1 MQYGVGITSPA
12 SGSVPYQG
20 SITVTGVYGTFLP
33 FGGNITKLFLD
44 VTFGPGGTST
54 RLTLIPPKLVGSS
67 GTWQVTG
74 NPGPNMRGTQS
85 FNIIAKLT
93 GTYDQLPDA
102 SNIGLDAETAGVTMT
117 VIDKLPPSIVANGF
131 VNGQAQVTSQTFP
144 MAYLLSGSA
153 SDPDSNVIMVRVGLD
168 SGNLQLANNT
178 SGDWSQWSMPFSLTA
193 GLHSFVLQVLD
204 AGGHLTQQVVFLA
217 VSPPPVNPPPT
228 PTASIT
234 SWTRLEPHANRA
246 DIGTSSM
253 ARVFDPLWMLTRQWQ
268 VGEFQ
273 AEDAGS
279 PVQSRVRATSAML
292 TRCHLGEL
300 PAMPMPPAPLY
311 NPATMPL
318 EVLVERRPARSTAA
332 MDPRML
338 PLEVEAA
345 LHFLRM
351 LEAQSLTQYRSA
363 FLTRFALAL
372 PAAAVLATT
381 DDSTRRFV
389 QSMAGRAPDAR
400 QLVAS
405 FRSGGPTSVT
415 IDPALQ
421 IGAADLTKVQQTAQ
435 AWLAWYDAVISEL
448 PAPASDPWNPARL
461 EYAVSVG
468 TRLSAIAS
476 DEVTLSASEFDDGR
490 LDWSNFDLDAQA
502 SLGTAG
508 DTPFVA
514 LAETT
519 IPSPV
524 TFRGA
529 PATRFWEME
538 DARVAYGLL
547 SAGPT
552 DLAHLMMI
560 EYASTY
566 GNDWYVVPLTIPVGS
581 VTRVDS
587 LVVTDTFGVQSLLRP
602 IGDSLLP
609 TPYWSMWQPALR
621 QRPAAP
627 ANPFAANRF
636 FLPPALGHVI
646 EGGAVEDVLFMRDE
660 VANLAWAIERQLE
673 SPIEQGIM
681 QQSSARVAPP
691 LTSSGLPRY
700 LLSSTVPDNWIP
712 LLPVQVPAGSG
723 KVRLKRGAV
732 LQPDGTS
739 IVHSAKSQLLS
750 GAPGLALF
758 DEEVPREGVRLT
770 RSRRMTR
777 WLDGSTWVW
786 TAFQR
791 EIGRGEGSS
800 GLQFDQLLPGTTSAT
815 PVAPPPPPPTSIAG
829 ITALTTTAISVPIGG
844 AAATYSAIVVNSGP
858 VLPNVVLQGWMH
870 QGTARRAAAGSMIV
884 VGGGTPSGVLPTG
897 TFTVAGSIAAF
908 NTGGGSGIL
917 VAGPATFELELT
929 ANGTLI
935 QMKTLA
941 VTLV

>member
-1 MQYGVGITSPA
+1 MQYSVGITSPP

-20 SITVTGVYGTFLP
+20 QITVTGVYGTFLP
-33 FGGNITKLFLD
+33 FGGKITKLFLD
-44 VTFGPGGTST
+44 VDFGPGGTST
-54 RLTLIPPKLVGSS
+54 RITLASNPGGSS

-85 FNIIAKLT
+85 FNIIASLS
-93 GTYDQLPDA
+93 GTYDQPADDA
-102 SNIGLDAETAGVTMT
+102 FNIPLDPESAGVTMT
-117 VIDKLPPSIVANGF
+117 VIDKLPPSIAANGF
-131 VNGQAQVTSQTFP
+131 VNGQAQVTSPTFP
-144 MAYLLSGSA
+144 LAYTLSGTT

-168 SGNLQLANNT
+168 SANLQLANNPA
-178 SGDWSQWSMPFSLTA
+178 GDWSHWSLPFSLTA

-204 AGGHLTQQVVFLA
+204 AGGHFTQQVVFLA
-217 VSPPPVNPPPT
+217 VSPPAVNPPPI

-234 SWTRLEPHANRA
+234 TWTRLEPHANTA

-279 PVQSRVRATSAML
+279 PVQSRVRATSATL
-292 TRCHLGEL
+292 TRCYLGEL
-300 PAMPMPPAPLY
+300 PATPIPPAPHY
-311 NPATMPL
+311 DPATMPL
-318 EVLVERRPARSTAA
+318 EVLVERRPTRSTQAT
-332 MDPRML
+332 DPRML

-351 LEAQSLTQYRSA
+351 LEVQVLTQYRAA
-363 FLTRFALAL
+363 FLTKFALQL
-372 PAAAVLATT
+372 PAASVLAAA

-389 QSMAGRAPDAR
+389 QSMVGRAPDAR
-400 QLVAS
+400 LLVAS
-405 FRSGGPTSVT
+405 FRSGGVSAVT

-421 IGAADLTKVQQTAQ
+421 VAPADLTKVQQTAQ
-435 AWLAWYDAVISEL
+435 AWLTWYDAVISEL
-448 PAPASDPWNPARL
+448 PTPASDPWNPARL

-468 TRLSAIAS
+468 TRLSAAPA
-476 DEVTLSASEFDDGR
+476 DEVALSASEFDDGR
-490 LDWSNFDLDAQA
+490 LDWSNFDLNAQA
-502 SLGTAG
+502 NLGTAG
-508 DTPFVA
+508 DTPFVS

-538 DARVAYGLL
+538 DARVAYGLM

-602 IGDSLLP
+602 IGDSQLP
-609 TPYWSMWQPALR
+609 TPYWSMWQPALL

-681 QQSSARVAPP
+681 QQSSARVAAP

-723 KVRLKRGAV
+723 KVRLRRGAV

-739 IVHSAKSQLLS
+739 IVHSAKSQLLT

-758 DEEVPREGVRLT
+758 DEEVPREGVHLT

-791 EIGRGEGSS
+791 GVGRGEGSS
-800 GLQFDQLLPGTTSAT
+800 GLQFDQLLPGTATST
-815 PVAPPPPPPTSIAG
+815 SLAPPPPLPTVTVAVSPASPLAIDGSSSAYTVAITNAG
-829 ITALTTTAISVPIGG
+829 PNLANVALQPWVTQG
-844 AAATYSAIVVNSGP
+844 AV
-858 VLPNVVLQGWMH
+858 
-870 QGTARRAAAGSMIV
+870 RRAANA
-884 VGGGTPSGVLPTG
+884 TPVQCGAAPGV
-897 TFTVAGSIAAF
+897 
-908 NTGGGSGIL
+908 
-917 VAGPATFELELT
+917 
-929 ANGTLI
+929 
-935 QMKTLA
+935 
-941 VTLV
+941 